1 MIDVFQD
8 VIKLFT
14 WNRDETGRI
23 VGTYEVPG
31 PSNHELLKAGAAALA
46 THDELEL
53 TENCV
58 PMIERDEGDVL
69 TAYPDPGTGGAP
81 WTIGYGHTGPDVY
94 PGLVITQEQANAL
107 LLADLKKFQTGVE
120 AALSGATTQNCQ
132 FSAMV
137 SLSYNIGLGNFGG
150 SSVLRLHKMGQ
161 YQQAADSFLLWD
173 KAAGRV
179 LPGLVRR
186 RHQERE
192 LYLNMAVDP

>member
-23 VGTYEVPG
+23 AGAYEIPA
-31 PSNHELLKAGAAALA
+31 NHELLKAGASALA
-46 THDELEL
+46 THGELEL

-58 PMIERDEGDVL
+58 PLIERDEGDVL

-94 PGLVITQEQANAL
+94 PGLVITQGQANAL
-107 LLADLKKFQTGVE
+107 LLKDLAKFQAGV
-120 AALSGATTQNCQ
+120 GADVGGAPTQNCQ

-137 SLSYNIGLGNFGG
+137 SLAYNIGLGNYGG

-173 KAAGRV
+173 KAAGNI